1 MSSERSYASPGETPA
16 AAPTIFTAAGVG
28 NDAPVRSQSWARA
41 TRTDVAKAALMSHLR
56 RVNSELWVILVLFG
70 LAGLLNTA
78 TGAHS
83 AVLSLFTLPTIISA
97 YAYGRRHA
105 SLTALGSGLLVALM
119 MQTDSTLLVASTS
132 VIPGIERWLTF
143 TAWGATLVVTAYLMG
158 TLYEHRA
165 AQLREVRET
174 YHGVLMIL
182 RHFVAKDSYTENH
195 CYRVSVYA
203 GRIASEM
210 GLPLSDIEDV
220 CAAALLHD
228 IGKLKV
234 SRDLL
239 HKAARLTQDEY
250 DEMRNHVERG
260 VEMMEPTGGALRRI
274 LPMVLAHHDL
284 FDGTRENRHL
294 GDQIPIGARII
305 ALADSYDALVSDR
318 PYRKAMSPFEAK
330 DAIEKG
336 SGREF
341 DPEVVNAFIRL
352 FRRQEL
358 DLPSV
363 VV

>member
-1 MSSERSYASPGETPA
+1 MPVELSYASPDEIPA
-16 AAPTIFTAAGVG
+16 AAPIASTAVGVDYG
-28 NDAPVRSQSWARA
+28 APVRTQSRAPA
-41 TRTDVAKAALMSHLR
+41 TRTDRMKAALVSQLR

-70 LAGLLNTA
+70 LAGLLN
-78 TGAHS
+78 GAYAAHA
-83 AVLSLFTLPTIISA
+83 AVLSLYSLPTILSA

-105 SLTALGSGLLVALM
+105 SLTALGSALLVALM
-119 MQTDSTLLVASTS
+119 MQTNSTLLMATS
-132 VIPGIERWLTF
+132 SGVPAVERWLTF
-143 TAWGATLVVTAYLMG
+143 TAWSATLIVTAYLMG

-165 AQLREVRET
+165 TQLREVRET
-174 YHGVLMIL
+174 YYGVLMIL

-210 GLPLSDIEDV
+210 GFPLSDIEDV
-220 CAAALLHD
+220 RAAALLHD

-250 DEMRNHVERG
+250 DEMRKHVERG
-260 VEMMEPTGGALRRI
+260 VEILEPTGGALRRI

-284 FDGTRENRHL
+284 FDGAGENGDDH
-294 GDQIPIGARII
+294 DQIPIGARVITV
-305 ALADSYDALVSDR
+305 ADSYDALVSDR
-318 PYRKAMSPFEAK
+318 PYRKAMSPYEAK
-330 DAIEKG
+330 DVIEKG

>member
-1 MSSERSYASPGETPA
+1 MSADLTYSPAEGTPVDGARPGITEGVGPA
-16 AAPTIFTAAGVG
+16 ARHAGRAPA
-28 NDAPVRSQSWARA
+28 VRSGF
-41 TRTDVAKAALMSHLR
+41 RTLLIGQLR
-56 RVNSELWVILVLFG
+56 RVNSELWVIFVLFG
-70 LAGLLNTA
+70 LAGLLNVA
-78 TGAHS
+78 AGAHA
-83 AVLSLFTLPTIISA
+83 AVLSLYSLPTIFSA
-97 YAYGRRHA
+97 YVYGRRHA
-105 SLTALGSGLLVALM
+105 SLTAFGSALLVALL
-119 MQTDSTLLVASTS
+119 MQSNSTLLVGHVAGTPE
-132 VIPGIERWLTF
+132 IDRWLTF
-143 TAWGATLVVTAYLMG
+143 TAWSATLVVTAYLMG

-195 CYRVSVYA
+195 CYRVSMYA
-203 GRIASEM
+203 ARIASEM
-210 GLPLSDIEDV
+210 GLSLSDIEDV
-220 CAAALLHD
+220 RAAALLHD

-239 HKAARLTQDEY
+239 HKAAKLTQAEY
-250 DEMRNHVERG
+250 EEMRQHVDRSAELL
-260 VEMMEPTGGALRRI
+260 EPAGGALRRI

-284 FDGTRENRHL
+284 FDGSGENNHL
-294 GDQIPIGARII
+294 VDGRVPVGARVI
-305 ALADSYDALVSDR
+305 AVADSYDALVSDR

-330 DAIEKG
+330 DIIEKG

-341 DPEVVNAFIRL
+341 DPEVVNAFLRL